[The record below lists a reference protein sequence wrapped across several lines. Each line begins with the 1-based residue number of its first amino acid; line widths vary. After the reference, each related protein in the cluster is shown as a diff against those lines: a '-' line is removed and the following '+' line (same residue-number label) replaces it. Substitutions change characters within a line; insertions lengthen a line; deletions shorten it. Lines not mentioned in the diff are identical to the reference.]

1 MWNKYLIIF
10 IISYASHK
18 ICEIFIEHSFE
29 VPFDFF
35 QSHVKLFR
43 KCCLIINI
51 NLFIDMKTHKYM
63 KQWFSMKLKM
73 SSLSNSKLT
82 DWQFSRSAM
91 LAYYGCVQSIVVTTN
106 HTHNIQKTEQ
116 KTKALLLLL
125 IFFIL
130 YTC

>member
-91 LAYYGCVQSIVVTTN
+91 LAYYGCVQSIVVNQYPKNKSPTFVIN
-106 HTHNIQKTEQ
+106 NFYLIY
-116 KTKALLLLL
+116 LL
-125 IFFIL
+125 ILIC
-130 YTC
+130 YKV